1 MMGRIQ
7 WKTFSVT
14 IERGTDEV
22 YEYMTNPANFAEWA
36 VSFCRSVGRTGGG
49 WTIETAEG
57 PMSLRFADGNPYG
70 IMDHYVRAEAG
81 NEKPNPARV
90 IPDASGS
97 KVIFTVFQA
106 EDEADRQH
114 AMAFRNVE
122 EDLLALKRVLEQRT
136 N

>member
-1 MMGRIQ
+1 MGRIQ

-14 IERGTDEV
+14 IERGTEEV
-22 YEYMTNPANFAEWA
+22 YEYIMNPENFAEWA
-36 VSFCRSVGRTGGG
+36 ISFCRSVKKTDSG
-49 WTIETAEG
+49 WSIETAEG

-70 IMDHYVRAEAG
+70 IMDHYVRAGAG

-106 EDEADRQH
+106 EDEADREY
-114 AMAFRNVE
+114 ATTFRNVE
-122 EDLLALKRVLEQRT
+122 EDLLALKSVLEKRT
-136 N
+136 I